1 MNILIADDEKFMRED
16 LQKAVERVRP
26 GNSYFF
32 AENFDSA
39 VKAVEENDIEV
50 AFLDIRMPGKTGL
63 ELAKAIRSLRP
74 EINIII
80 VTAYEEYAL
89 NALRL
94 YVSGYILKPV
104 IDSELKEAL
113 DNLRV
118 PVTKKIS
125 DRRLTAKCF
134 GHFEVYCGG
143 KSITFSRQK
152 GKELLAYL
160 ICLNGATASRGEICA
175 NLFEDSSETKGNE
188 RLKKA
193 VQSLKKDLSKYG
205 LSDVLIH
212 SRNSYAVNTSL
223 IDCDYYDYLR
233 RKPESKNSYRGEFMS
248 QYSWAEVYI
257 YALEN
262 Y

>member
-1 MNILIADDEKFMRED
+1 MNVLIADDEKFMRED

-94 YVSGYILKPV
+94 YVSGYIL
-104 IDSELKEAL
+104 
-113 DNLRV
+113 
-118 PVTKKIS
+118 
-125 DRRLTAKCF
+125 
-134 GHFEVYCGG
+134 
-143 KSITFSRQK
+143 
-152 GKELLAYL
+152 
-160 ICLNGATASRGEICA
+160 
-175 NLFEDSSETKGNE
+175 
-188 RLKKA
+188 
-193 VQSLKKDLSKYG
+193 
-205 LSDVLIH
+205 
-212 SRNSYAVNTSL
+212 
-223 IDCDYYDYLR
+223 
-233 RKPESKNSYRGEFMS
+233 
-248 QYSWAEVYI
+248 
-257 YALEN
+257 
-262 Y
+262 